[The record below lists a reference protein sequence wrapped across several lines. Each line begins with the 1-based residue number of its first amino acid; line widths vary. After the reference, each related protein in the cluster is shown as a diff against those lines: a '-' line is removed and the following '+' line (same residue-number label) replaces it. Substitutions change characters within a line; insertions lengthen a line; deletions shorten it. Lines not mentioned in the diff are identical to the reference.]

1 MHGAFPFTL
10 KALAMDNMTT
20 LSEIITK
27 LKAAGYTEDFNLEQH
42 FVTGQSTAVRL
53 AADEFVVDR
62 HYRFEGNSD
71 PGDEAVVYAI
81 SSAKHH
87 LKGTLV
93 NGYGLSTD
101 GVTDELVRALQESSR

>member
-1 MHGAFPFTL
+1 
-10 KALAMDNMTT
+10 MDPMTT

-27 LKAAGYTEDFNLEQH
+27 LKKEGYTEDFNLEQH
-42 FVTGQSTAVRL
+42 FLTGRSTAVQL

-81 SSAKHH
+81 SSTKHH

-93 NGYGLSTD
+93 NGYGPSAD
-101 GVTDELVRALQESSR
+101 GATNELVRVLREKIR

>member
-1 MHGAFPFTL
+1 MH
-10 KALAMDNMTT
+10 AMTPMTT
-20 LSEIITK
+20 LSEILTK
-27 LKAAGYTEDFNLEQH
+27 LQKEGYTADFNLEQH
-42 FVTGQSTAVRL
+42 FLTGRSTAVQL

-81 SSAKHH
+81 SSAKYH

-93 NGYGLSTD
+93 NGYGLSTN
-101 GVTDELVRALQESSR
+101 GATDELVRALQAKTR